1 MFKDS
6 HPVEPTEMM
15 ASLAGLAVYATL
27 GLGWGDRAA
36 ALMRESESGRK
47 VRAPQGRVLGN
58 AQAGRPDR

>member
-1 MFKDS
+1 M
-6 HPVEPTEMM
+6 ELTEII
-15 ASLAGLAVYATL
+15 ACLVGLAVYATL